1 MNIAEPRPAA
11 RVNLSLRMA
20 SLTAGAL
27 IALLLACSCV
37 APIAAHASGGGKVSS
52 TATAKSGGGEGGGV
66 TDLENAAKNAG
77 KTGEN
82 VAISLIGLA
91 LAIAAIVLTFR
102 RDFKEA
108 AGVVLIGGIAI
119 FLAKGVGVKVL
130 EETVKSLFPGA

>member
-37 APIAAHASGGGKVSS
+37 APIAAHAASGGKVSS

-77 KTGEN
+77 KTGEKR
-82 VAISLIGLA
+82 VLGAHDRRHDLHQRTPARLA
-91 LAIAAIVLTFR
+91 ML
-102 RDFKEA
+102 DD
-108 AGVVLIGGIAI
+108 
-119 FLAKGVGVKVL
+119 
-130 EETVKSLFPGA
+130 